1 MALINWL
8 KVLRALQRSEE
19 IKRNLDYCINLRRKD
34 VCSCRHGELC
44 QRALAIA
51 TDLSDNAIKNM
62 LYRLE
67 RHKDELGDWF
77 PFEIRVIEAGMNQPR
92 KFIRLRS
99 D

>member
-8 KVLRALQRSEE
+8 KVLRALQMAEK
-19 IKRNLDYCINLRRKD
+19 IKKENDYCRKMREKD
-34 VCSCRHGELC
+34 VCRCKHGELC

-67 RHKDELGDWF
+67 QHRKELGDWF
-77 PFEIRVIEAGMNQPR
+77 PFEIRIIEAGMNQPR

>member
-1 MALINWL
+1 MALVNWL
-8 KVLRALQRSEE
+8 KVLRALQKAEE
-19 IKRNLDYCINLRRKD
+19 IKRGLDYCRKMREKGA
-34 VCSCRHGELC
+34 CNCKRGELC

-67 RHKDELGDWF
+67 SFKDELGDDF
-77 PFEIRVIEAGMNQPR
+77 PFEIRVIKAGMNQPR
-92 KFIRLRS
+92 KFIRLKS

>member
-1 MALINWL
+1 MALVNWL
-8 KVLRALQRSEE
+8 KVLRALQKAEE
-19 IKRNLDYCINLRRKD
+19 IKRGLDYCRKMREKGA
-34 VCSCRHGELC
+34 CNCKRGELC

-67 RHKDELGDWF
+67 SSKDELGDDF
-77 PFEIRVIEAGMNQPR
+77 PFEIRVIKAGMNQPR
-92 KFIRLRS
+92 KFIRLKS